1 MKFLLLA
8 TIIALLLVVDGTL
21 AYDPFDWRNYSFG
34 DLLGLLLGLFIV
46 CFIAWA
52 EHTKKNKHGCIRR

>member
-1 MKFLLLA
+1 M
-8 TIIALLLVVDGTL
+8 IALLLVVDGTL